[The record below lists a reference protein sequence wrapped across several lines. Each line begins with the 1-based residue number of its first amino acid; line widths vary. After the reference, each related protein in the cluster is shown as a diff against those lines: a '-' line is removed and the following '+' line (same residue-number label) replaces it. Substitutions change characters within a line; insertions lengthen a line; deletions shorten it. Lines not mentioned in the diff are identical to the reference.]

1 MYKIEVFREGVYWDS
16 NGVEVT
22 GFISIDQVERMK
34 ELLAHLGVA
43 EIDRLS
49 EVLQPTRSDC
59 VNLQDMTTPALLV
72 LQST

>member
-1 MYKIEVFREGVYWDS
+1 MYKIEVFREGVYWDP

-49 EVLQPTRSDC
+49 EVLHP
-59 VNLQDMTTPALLV
+59 NEE
-72 LQST
+72 